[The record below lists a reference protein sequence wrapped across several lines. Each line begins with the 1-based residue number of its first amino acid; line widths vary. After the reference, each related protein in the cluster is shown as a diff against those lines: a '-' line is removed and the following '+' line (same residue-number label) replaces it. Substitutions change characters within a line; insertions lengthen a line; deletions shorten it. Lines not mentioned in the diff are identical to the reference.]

1 MTITKNILEVYY
13 EPAISGITRHVGQFV
28 KRLNG
33 ENLRFHILCST
44 NDPRISEYYRAL
56 GVPVYTVPAAKYFS
70 IRGMWEAA
78 RLIKRLNINIVH
90 IHNLQS
96 IFWAH
101 LPRLIYPRVSF
112 ILTPHIINFEN
123 RALKRIFYISWRIF
137 SILTDKIIALSE
149 AQKEILIGEKI
160 KRVNAVIVIPNSISE
175 EEVGC
180 AETDEKCAPL
190 PAGEPYILS
199 IIRLVRQKDP
209 LRIIAIAEKV
219 CQQNPAVHFFIV
231 GEGPLNAEM
240 KMEIEKKGLGGRV
253 FLLGYRKD
261 IPALIRHATI
271 ILSTSLW
278 EGMPYS
284 LLEAMYLEK
293 PIVASDIEGH
303 KGLVLDGVTGFLAG
317 TIDDFEEKILRLLFD
332 EQLRKSM
339 GNMAGKH
346 FEKYFSFEQFIGKI
360 RSIYLGD

>member
-1 MTITKNILEVYY
+1 MTMTKNILEVYY

-33 ENLRFHILCST
+33 ANLRFHILCST

-101 LPRLIYPRVSF
+101 LPRLIYPRISF

-123 RALKRIFYISWRIF
+123 RALERMFYITWRIF

-149 AQKEILIGEKI
+149 AQKGILISNRI
-160 KRVNAVIVIPNSISE
+160 KRANAVIVIPNSISE

-180 AETDEKCAPL
+180 AETDEKCTPL
-190 PAGEPYILS
+190 PTREPYILS

-219 CQQNPAVHFFIV
+219 CEQNPAVHFFIV

-240 KMEIEKKGLGGRV
+240 KTEIEKKGLGGKV

-261 IPALIRHATI
+261 VSALIRHAAI

-284 LLEAMYLEK
+284 LLEAMSLGK
-293 PIVASDIEGH
+293 PIVASDIEAH
-303 KGLVLDGVTGFLAG
+303 RTLVQNGRTGFLVRKD
-317 TIDDFEEKILRLLFD
+317 DDFLKSILILLSDGKQRHDMGQNARKYYDEYFAFELFLEKMKALY
-332 EQLRKSM
+332 
-339 GNMAGKH
+339 GK
-346 FEKYFSFEQFIGKI
+346 
-360 RSIYLGD
+360 

>member
-70 IRGMWEAA
+70 IRGMWEAV

-123 RALKRIFYISWRIF
+123 RTLERIFYITWRIF
-137 SILTDKIIALSE
+137 SILTDNIIALSA
-149 AQKEILIGEKI
+149 AQKGILIRNRI
-160 KRVNAVIVIPNSISE
+160 KRANAVIVIPNSISE

-180 AETDEKCAPL
+180 AGTDEKCAPL
-190 PAGEPYILS
+190 PTREPYILS

-231 GEGPLNAEM
+231 GEGPLNVEM

-261 IPALIRHATI
+261 TPSLIRHATI

-284 LLEAMYLEK
+284 LLEAMYLGK
-293 PIVASDIEGH
+293 PIVVSDIAGH
-303 KGLVLDGVTGFLAG
+303 QALVQRGLTGYLAES
-317 TIDDFEEKILRLLFD
+317 DEDFINHIAILMRDETKRTEMGLNARKYFD
-332 EQLRKSM
+332 E
-339 GNMAGKH
+339 H
-346 FEKYFSFEQFIGKI
+346 FAFDLFLKKMKTLYVT
-360 RSIYLGD
+360 